1 MKFPLSNTKYSPNPC
16 VSAKEYRPLS
26 YTEKTRHFKKF
37 VNKILITCMEG
48 NLCDWISSLLCDIG
62 RGEGGGGKGQL
73 HLCHHSHCLKFP
85 QGYLYKFKAAHMG
98 KEACGDAVAPPQ
110 KITEMSQESQYSLKL
125 WTFSAV
131 ILCVVQTP
139 KEAVVE
145 KGNIATQELPDP
157 EQGENHKE
165 IWC

>member
-1 MKFPLSNTKYSPNPC
+1 
-16 VSAKEYRPLS
+16 
-26 YTEKTRHFKKF
+26 
-37 VNKILITCMEG
+37 MEG
-48 NLCDWISSLLCDIG
+48 NLCDWISSLLCDV
-62 RGEGGGGKGQL
+62 GGGKGLL

-85 QGYLYKFKAAHMG
+85 QSHLYKFKTAHMG

-110 KITEMSQESQYSLKL
+110 KITEMSPEKQYSLKL

-131 ILCVVQTP
+131 ILCVVQTS
-139 KEAVVE
+139 KEAAVE
-145 KGNIATQELPDP
+145 NGDVAAPESPDQ